1 MELNMYNRKL
11 TLRSNEASAYFIYN
25 KAKENH
31 VRQSGCLL
39 LPCNETMKKINK
51 TLIMITSA
59 LIVIGIV
66 VFGSMSL
73 YSKLNQV
80 DELNGRLEEAAA
92 AYAGQQSKESKDQ
105 QADKAEQTSEPE
117 PEPSLGPVD
126 VSQQSPTATL
136 TSEQQSDNVYK
147 DQKLVNESSTSEEKA
162 RKKQEIDAAI
172 TAEMQQLRASCQA
185 ASHSLVQQIAQ
196 ELSADDDATLA
207 TIQSKYLN
215 EIFSAESDCDIRFNQ
230 LVGNAQSE
238 YEAADLGNQALP
250 DWSSQYESAKAQ
262 ARADAFAVIANSLN

>member
-1 MELNMYNRKL
+1 M
-11 TLRSNEASAYFIYN
+11 
-25 KAKENH
+25 
-31 VRQSGCLL
+31 RQSGCLL